1 MRLLDLRL
9 WGCLQLQLDLPLQTR
24 ESDPQHLTQVLI
36 ILAALVLIG
45 KGILGLLRLQHAP
58 EDVDLLTLVIGICLF
73 QHSVEY

>member
-36 ILAALVLIG
+36 ILPALVLIG
-45 KGILGLLRLQHAP
+45 QGVLSLLGLQHAS
-58 EDVDLLTLVIGICLF
+58 EDVDLLAFVVGICLF
-73 QHSVEY
+73 QHCVEY